1 MERVAADYSASFAFY
16 LPSAVVCL
24 SRNVLTLQCMKKTST
39 DLFGAFC
46 RYILLERGLSANT
59 REAYEHDVERFL
71 SFLADEGIDVLAVQ
85 LDDLHRFVWALHDV
99 GIVARSVARIL
110 SGVRAFY
117 HFLVLDGYLEQDPT
131 ELLESPKIGKHLPE
145 VLSTEEID
153 RIQAAIDLS
162 QPYGQRDK
170 AVIEVLYSCGLRVSE
185 LCELKLSCLY
195 LEDGY
200 IKVMGKGSKQ
210 RLVPISPKAVR
221 ELQLWFVD
229 RNRIDIKPGEEDFV
243 FISAA
248 RRKRLS
254 RITVFHNLK
263 AYAEAAGIQKTIS
276 PHTFRHSFATH
287 LLEGGANLRVI
298 QAMLGHESIATTE
311 IYTHIDRTFLREQVL
326 QYFPRNRKKE

>member
-1 MERVAADYSASFAFY
+1 
-16 LPSAVVCL
+16 
-24 SRNVLTLQCMKKTST
+24 MKTHPD
-39 DLFGAFC
+39 DLFRAFR

-59 REAYEHDVERFL
+59 RDAYEDDIEKFL
-71 SFLADEGIDVLAVQ
+71 GFAKDEGLDVLSVR
-85 LDDLHRFVWALHDV
+85 LDDFHRFVWALHEID
-99 GIVARSVARIL
+99 ISARSVARIL

-145 VLSTEEID
+145 VLSLEEID

-162 QPYGQRDK
+162 QPYGQRDRCI
-170 AVIEVLYSCGLRVSE
+170 IEVLYSCGLRVSE
-185 LCELKLSCLY
+185 VCSLRLSCLY
-195 LEDGY
+195 LDEGY
-200 IKVMGKGSKQ
+200 IKVEGKGGKQ
-210 RLVPISPKAVR
+210 RLVPISPKAVK
-221 ELQLWFVD
+221 ELQLWFVE
-229 RNRIDIKPGEEDFV
+229 RNAIDIKQGEEDFV
-243 FISAA
+243 FVSAA

-263 AYAEAAGIQKTIS
+263 LYAEAAGIEKSIS

-298 QAMLGHESIATTE
+298 QAMLGHESISTTE

-326 QYFPRNRKKE
+326 KYFPRNKKTPSDCDAQEEGV